1 MSGRLAIVRAAHL
14 LDYLA
19 VMRRVGVPVDRDL
32 AKSQLPPQI
41 EQSADFYVSVPLAME
56 WLAHSGRD
64 LEPMELGFLAAQQAS
79 QASMKPAHLTEV
91 LAAPT
96 GLKRLQAFIRIARK
110 EDSNLHVSLR
120 REGSQI
126 RVICDET
133 HLNRHPFICFAEWLN
148 LQGTISVLSDL
159 GGPGWSP
166 RELTFV
172 SRFTPPDAARAA
184 FPNTRI
190 LMGHP
195 HTSILIDAALL
206 ARSCGPMAAAHD
218 AAPWSFDTTQ
228 LQTKE
233 AWDFVSILRNILQPY
248 LGDLHPD
255 LAFAADIIGMSTRT
269 LQRRLQQCGSSYSE
283 VLQEARFEVARSL
296 LDGSGSKMID
306 VAMTAGYE
314 SQQHFSRA
322 FRRFT
327 GVTPTAYRRSILEN
341 T

>member
-1 MSGRLAIVRAAHL
+1 L

>member
-172 SRFTPPDAARAA
+172 SRFTPPVPAGQWPQHTMRRHARLTLHSCRQKRRGILSA
-184 FPNTRI
+184 FFAISCNPIWVACIPI
-190 LMGHP
+190 LP
-195 HTSILIDAALL
+195 LL
-206 ARSCGPMAAAHD
+206 P
-218 AAPWSFDTTQ
+218 
-228 LQTKE
+228 
-233 AWDFVSILRNILQPY
+233 I
-248 LGDLHPD
+248 
-255 LAFAADIIGMSTRT
+255 
-269 LQRRLQQCGSSYSE
+269 SS
-283 VLQEARFEVARSL
+283 
-296 LDGSGSKMID
+296 G
-306 VAMTAGYE
+306 
-314 SQQHFSRA
+314 
-322 FRRFT
+322 
-327 GVTPTAYRRSILEN
+327 
-341 T
+341 